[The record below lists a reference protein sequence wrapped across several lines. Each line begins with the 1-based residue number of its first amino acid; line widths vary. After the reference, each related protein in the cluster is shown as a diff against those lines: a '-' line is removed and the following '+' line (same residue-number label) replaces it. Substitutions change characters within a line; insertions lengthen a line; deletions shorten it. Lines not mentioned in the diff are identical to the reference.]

1 METQSTFDPSRHLIS
16 LNGEQYLEVKW
27 RLVWLR
33 NIFPDAAVSTE
44 LMDHTNGKAIFRAI
58 ATLPSGAS
66 ATGWGSE
73 SAEHFP
79 EYIEA
84 AETKALGRCLAALG
98 FGSQFCS
105 DFDLAENHGVLV
117 DSPVRP
123 VEPANTGSTTV
134 NFNQPVT
141 AKQHAL
147 IQVLTRDLRLTADDV
162 NEIAHAV
169 AGIELAGLNRR
180 QASGLIDELRSRGSG
195 KAAEKVS

>member
-1 METQSTFDPSRHLIS
+1 MDTPIMFDPSRHLITI
-16 LNGEQYLEVKW
+16 NGEQYLEVKW

-44 LMDHTNGKAIFRAI
+44 LIDHSNGRAIFRAT
-58 ATLPSGAS
+58 ANLPSGAS

-105 DFDLAENHGVLV
+105 DFDLAENHDILV
-117 DSPVRP
+117 DAPVRVTEAP
-123 VEPANTGSTTV
+123 NAESGMVSID
-134 NFNQPVT
+134 QPVT
-141 AKQHAL
+141 AKQHGL
-147 IQVLTRDLRLTADDV
+147 IQVLTRDLRLTADDI
-162 NEIAHAV
+162 NELARAV
-169 AGIELAGLNRR
+169 AGTSVAGLNRR
-180 QASGLIDELRSRGSG
+180 QASGLIDELRARGAG
-195 KAAEKVS
+195 KAAERAS